1 MNRTANVFPIGLFCL
16 CLCAAAG
23 RTQEPGAK
31 APEAAQDPV
40 LADIVARLQQAEAAA
55 KTVRLELATEGHM
68 PGGLDF
74 RTRAT
79 LRVLN
84 AAQGGIAAV
93 QSTADYTFADG
104 LTGHI
109 ETVKTPDGVLIN
121 EQNPTFGE
129 VFVRIDKATVADI
142 EWAGRV
148 LQRTDLPGQADNRAA
163 APLGSAMVADLA
175 RRYALHALGSDRNA
189 RNGQPGRWYGG
200 DRRPGP
206 GIEGSD
212 DPDMPL
218 ADHVE
223 LFFRDPDSAV
233 LEIVYLQDGKVT
245 QRIAVDNLV
254 LDDPMPL
261 ESFKL
266 DDKGKRPL
274 NVKEHPPMWQQIE
287 ELLQRAEQQAA
298 EAVQKK
304 ELPPEDALPPSK
316 RK

>member
-1 MNRTANVFPIGLFCL
+1 MNRTASVFPVGLFCL

-23 RTQEPGAK
+23 RAQEPAAK
-31 APEAAQDPV
+31 AADAAQDAA
-40 LADIVARLQQAEAAA
+40 LADIVASLQRAEAAA
-55 KTVRLELATEGHM
+55 KTVRLELSTEGHM

-74 RTRAT
+74 RTRAV

-84 AAQGGIAAV
+84 AAQGGMAAV
-93 QSTADYTFADG
+93 QSTAEYTFADG
-104 LTGHI
+104 LTGRI
-109 ETVKTPDGVLIN
+109 ETVKTPDGVLVN

-129 VFVRIDKATVADI
+129 VFVRIDKSIVADI

-148 LQRTDLPGQADNRAA
+148 LQRTDLPGLADTRAA

-175 RRYALHALGSDRNA
+175 RRYALRPLGSDRNA
-189 RNGQPGRWYGG
+189 RNGEAGRWYGG

-206 GIEGSD
+206 AVEGED
-212 DPDMPL
+212 QDAPM

-223 LFFRDPDSAV
+223 LVCRESDKAV
-233 LEIVYLQDGKVT
+233 LEVVYLQAGKVA
-245 QRIAVDNLV
+245 QRIAVEHLV
-254 LDDPMPL
+254 LDEPMPL

-298 EAVQKK
+298 DAVQRK